1 MRCCGGWQSHLTSSL
16 ISWAS
21 VAGGRTRSAPALVPG
36 VREAWGRDPGALG
49 EQTGRAGWAPAF
61 TLHGRR
67 ARGLGLGASS
77 AAGQFAVP
85 HLVSTSCPGILVG
98 SERTGP
104 WGSDLLAGRPG
115 SSTVQGLAQQMP
127 HRSTRQ
133 NRSRAQSTLRG
144 VFRPDRRPRPG
155 LPPLLL
161 GSRAGSRGR
170 GCQNTGRGLL
180 PAFPCVAASFVTRL
194 SGTRAASSL
203 SQAGG

>member
-1 MRCCGGWQSHLTSSL
+1 MRCCGGRQSHLTSSL

-21 VAGGRTRSAPALVPG
+21 VAGGRTRSAPAVVPG

-61 TLHGRR
+61 TLRGRR

-77 AAGQFAVP
+77 AGQFALP

-127 HRSTRQ
+127 HRSTR
-133 NRSRAQSTLRG
+133 
-144 VFRPDRRPRPG
+144 
-155 LPPLLL
+155 
-161 GSRAGSRGR
+161 
-170 GCQNTGRGLL
+170 
-180 PAFPCVAASFVTRL
+180 
-194 SGTRAASSL
+194 
-203 SQAGG
+203 